1 MPRFGFPEIS
11 IKAVFVRGGVC
22 WKGFSMRFFFF
33 FFFFLMK
40 KDQIV
45 YPSTQT
51 NKPTRQIP
59 DLHRYFVT
67 NKPIQ
72 QFCVRDFFFLSFFHF
87 FFFFL
92 FLICPDFV
100 GPPRKEFIGIT
111 LLSNLG
117 FYLRIWVYIQ
127 AVDIY
132 IYMSMLVVSALK
144 SIITVRV

>member
-1 MPRFGFPEIS
+1 MEGFAGKVSPC
-11 IKAVFVRGGVC
+11 G
-22 WKGFSMRFFFF
+22 F

-51 NKPTRQIP
+51 NQPTRQIP

-72 QFCVRDFFFLSFFHF
+72 QFCVRDFFFSFHF
-87 FFFFL
+87 FIFFL

-111 LLSNLG
+111 LLSNLR

-127 AVDIY
+127 DVD
-132 IYMSMLVVSALK
+132 IYMSMLAASALK
-144 SIITVRV
+144 SVMTVRV